1 MGKKRLVI
9 IVAAIGVLLVLLIAA
24 PYLINVNNY
33 RPTIEAAL
41 GSSLGRQAQIGHLRL
56 SLLSRTLTAEDISIS
71 DDVAFGH
78 SPFLRAKSLA
88 VGVEV
93 LPLVFSHTLHV
104 RSLTLVEP
112 ELSLLRA
119 APGKWNFSSLGPKE
133 KSGESASG
141 LQGFSVQKLA
151 ITNGRISVGRWP
163 SGAGQQSY
171 DNVKLAAKDIS
182 TTSAFPLAMEL
193 RTSGAG
199 RVKLVG
205 TAGPIDPNSTMD
217 HVVVH
222 LKFNGQ
228 QIPGEGV
235 QGLLQI
241 LGVSLPPG
249 SSLRGGVLNAD
260 LASDGPLERLVTTGD
275 VSVSNVSFSGFN
287 LASKLGAMAALGGV
301 AGGSDTVIRSMSSK
315 IRVAV
320 EGIRLDDLNISIPS
334 MGTLTGAG
342 IIGTDNGLKF
352 RMVATLHAGSGPL
365 GGIQAVASLGQS
377 NSGFPFRIQGTA
389 SNPVFVPDVGGSM
402 GKMVTMPSKGLG
414 QIFSGLTGQKQ
425 KKH

>member
-1 MGKKRLVI
+1 MGKKGLVI
-9 IVAAIGVLLVLLIAA
+9 IAAAIGVLLLLLIAA
-24 PYLINVNNY
+24 PYLINVDNY

-71 DDVAFGH
+71 DDAAFSH

-93 LPLVFSHTLHV
+93 LPLIFSHTLHV
-104 RSLTLVEP
+104 KSLTLVQP
-112 ELSLLRA
+112 ELNLLRS

-133 KSGESASG
+133 KSGESASA

-151 ITNGRISVGRWP
+151 ITNGRISIGRWP

-171 DNVKLAAKDIS
+171 ENVKLAAKDIS

-193 RTSGAG
+193 RTSGGG

-205 TAGPIDPNSTMD
+205 TAGPIDPNSTME

-249 SSLRGGVLNAD
+249 SSLRGGLLNAD
-260 LASDGPLERLVTTGD
+260 LASDGPLERLVTTGA
-275 VSVSNVSFSGFN
+275 VSLSNVSFSGFN
-287 LASKLGAMAALGGV
+287 LGSKLGAMAALGGV

-315 IRVAV
+315 IRVAL
-320 EGIRLDDLNISIPS
+320 EGIRLDDLNILIPS

-342 IIGTDNGLKF
+342 IIGTDNSLNF

-365 GGIQAVASLGQS
+365 GGIQAVASLGQG

-402 GKMVTMPSKGLG
+402 GKIVTMPSKGLG
-414 QIFSGLTGQKQ
+414 QILSGLTGQK
-425 KKH
+425 KH